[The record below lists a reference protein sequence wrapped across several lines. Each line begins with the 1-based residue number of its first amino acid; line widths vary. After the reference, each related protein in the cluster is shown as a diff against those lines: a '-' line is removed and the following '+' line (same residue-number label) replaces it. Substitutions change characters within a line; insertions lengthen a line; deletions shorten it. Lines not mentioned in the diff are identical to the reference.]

1 LKRLNQLKG
10 IIVPRTSQ
18 SSQGF
23 ALVISLSLIAFVLLL
38 LLSLSAL
45 LRVEIV
51 NSSQQQQYL
60 LARQNALVG
69 LYQAVGELSG
79 SRARSASDT
88 DRRFEC
94 ESAGG

>member
-1 LKRLNQLKG
+1 MKRLNQLKG
-10 IIVPRTSQ
+10 IIVPR

-23 ALVISLSLIAFVLLL
+23 ALVIPLSLMAFVLLL

-60 LARQNALVG
+60 PARQNTLVS
-69 LYQAVGELSG
+69 LYEAVGELSG
-79 SRARSASDT
+79 SRARSASVA
-88 DRRFEC
+88 DRRSKC